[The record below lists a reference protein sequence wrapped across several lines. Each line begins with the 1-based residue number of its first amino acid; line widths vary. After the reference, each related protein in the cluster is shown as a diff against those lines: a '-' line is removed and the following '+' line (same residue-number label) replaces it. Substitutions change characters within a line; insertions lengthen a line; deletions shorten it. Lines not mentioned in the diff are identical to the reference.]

1 MSKIDNAFK
10 NTQQLIDDIRSMI
23 SEFSIFSD
31 EIEPK
36 LNHLEERI
44 NKIEQI
50 LKEFSNV
57 SENEENWNFEW

>member
-1 MSKIDNAFK
+1 MSKTDNAFK
-10 NTQQLIDDIRSMI
+10 NTHQLIGDIRSMI
-23 SEFSIFSD
+23 GKFSVFSD

-57 SENEENWNFEW
+57 SENEEN